1 MVSSSLHLKPARV
14 VAQVH
19 LAQMGLKVFQAQQKL
34 EQMDKDQKQRS
45 EAKARMNQ
53 QSSSP
58 SAAPATGPFDQQPGE
73 PSFPTFAPL
82 PCVSTDLRKVLAGMA
97 GS

>member
-1 MVSSSLHLKPARV
+1 MTSAWL

-19 LAQMGLKVFQAQQKL
+19 LAQMGLRVFQAQQKL

-45 EAKARMNQ
+45 EAKARLNQ

-58 SAAPATGPFDQQPGE
+58 QAGTSVSSPFHQQPGVF
-73 PSFPTFAPL
+73 SSLCFLFPYL
-82 PCVSTDLRKVLAGMA
+82 ICKDKMYST
-97 GS
+97 